1 MEEPDVPAQE
11 RGPQMSSSPRTSREW
26 AGGCPAQAKLETT
39 SVTRKSRTSGGVSAK
54 GCVGCTETMPDEL
67 QPSPTTQPQELTAFK
82 PLYPR
87 AMSAP
92 MATSNLGR
100 TVGEH
105 CKASTCTEFVTQA
118 AEAFWSSEL
127 NTQGDMIGGS
137 NGGGIGADDWLDV
150 TRAIG
155 RFQFDSC

>member
-1 MEEPDVPAQE
+1 
-11 RGPQMSSSPRTSREW
+11 
-26 AGGCPAQAKLETT
+26 
-39 SVTRKSRTSGGVSAK
+39 
-54 GCVGCTETMPDEL
+54 
-67 QPSPTTQPQELTAFK
+67 
-82 PLYPR
+82 
-87 AMSAP
+87 MSAP

-150 TRAIG
+150 TRGIGADDWLDVTRAIG